1 MTQPY
6 QQTSTAAQTP
16 PGWYPD
22 PMGSGM
28 ERYWDGIAWSEHF
41 TRPAQPAAGA
51 GMPAQAQY
59 GAGQAYA
66 SQPQGGQPG
75 GLTAVNGG
83 QYVVVPND
91 VRRSP
96 SEGNGLV
103 IAGWV
108 FAILFSLVGLIIG
121 AVLVSRNDDRG
132 KPIVIVSVAFMIL
145 GGILAA
151 SGVTDSSTS
160 Y

>member
-6 QQTSTAAQTP
+6 QQTANAAQTP

-22 PMGSGM
+22 PMGSGA

-41 TRPAQPAAGA
+41 TRPAQPAPGT

-59 GAGQAYA
+59 AAGQPYA
-66 SQPQGGQPG
+66 PQSPAGQPG

-108 FAILFSLVGLIIG
+108 FAILFSLIGLIIG

-151 SGVTDSSTS
+151 SGVTDPGSS